1 VFRNVTSE
9 SFLQPKR
16 QPDPGAAARRRA
28 ANAGSPGAADGD
40 TLAALEADLAGEP
53 GPGTEERGEPGP
65 GTEERG
71 APRSA
76 GDSDQL
82 KLTDPK
88 AMRALAHPVRMSL
101 LELLE
106 GTGTLT
112 ATQASE
118 LLGESPAN
126 CAFHLRTLAKYGFL
140 REAGGGRGRERPW
153 KRAYTQIQVTSEQ
166 EDPRAT
172 VTAGM
177 LQRVWLDRV
186 LERARER
193 LSSTDGLPTAWKHTQ
208 EASQTVQFLTPEE
221 TKELAGEVLEVLRR
235 YEDRRDDPSRRP
247 DDALPVEFLFFG
259 YPLTDLAGIAEQARQ
274 HDEKGRPP
282 RKDGPAS

>member
-1 VFRNVTSE
+1 MTSE
-9 SFLQPKR
+9 PVPQPER

-28 ANAGSPGAADGD
+28 ADADSHGAAAAE
-40 TLAALEADLAGEP
+40 TLAALEADLIGEP
-53 GPGTEERGEPGP
+53 GPAAG
-65 GTEERG
+65 ERG
-71 APRSA
+71 AQEAPGGNER
-76 GDSDQL
+76 L

-106 GTGTLT
+106 AAGTLT

-126 CAFHLRTLAKYGFL
+126 CAFHFRTLAKYGFV

-153 KRAYTQIQVTSEQ
+153 EAVHRRIQVSSDQ
-166 EDPRAT
+166 EDPQAS

-186 LERARER
+186 LERAGNLFERED
-193 LSSTDGLPTAWKHTQ
+193 TLPPAWKHSQ
-208 EASQTVQFLTPEE
+208 EASQIVQFLTPEE
-221 TKELAGEVLEVLRR
+221 TRELTEEVLGVLRR

-247 DDALPVEFLFFG
+247 PDALPVEFLVFG
-259 YPLTDLAGIAEQARQ
+259 YPLIDLATLAEEARKD
-274 HDEKGRPP
+274 DENVRPP
-282 RKDGPAS
+282 RDDGQAG